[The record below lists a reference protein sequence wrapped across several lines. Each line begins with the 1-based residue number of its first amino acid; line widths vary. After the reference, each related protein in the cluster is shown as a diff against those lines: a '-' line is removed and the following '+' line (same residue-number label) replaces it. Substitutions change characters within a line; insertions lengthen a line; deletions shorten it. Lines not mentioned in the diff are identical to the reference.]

1 VQLSRIPRSSKL
13 AEDIRYTLGLW
24 PGLVRFLED
33 GRLEMDTNPVENQ
46 IRRVAL
52 TRKNALFAGH
62 EVGAENWAML
72 ASLVATCKMSDVNPV
87 SYIAETLRAILN
99 GHPASRIEDLMPWH
113 FRKTSSRAA

>member
-1 VQLSRIPRSSKL
+1 M
-13 AEDIRYTLGLW
+13 T
-24 PGLVRFLED
+24 
-33 GRLEMDTNPVENQ
+33 
-46 IRRVAL
+46 L

-87 SYIAETLRAILN
+87 GYIAETLRAILD
-99 GHPASRIEDLMPWH
+99 GHPASRIENLMPWH